1 MQAWAASVP
10 ACLFVPAIER
20 PGPTGTPRPV
30 GSPGAA
36 CQRSLAEFA
45 PAGAK
50 KIKLVFGR
58 DMCVTKTL
66 PASVGFVRFS
76 WTNPA
81 RNGLH
86 PSRKSGIG
94 AFSTV
99 QGPGCTAA
107 QPGPVLMRAEDCRWR
122 EGRVCTAASVGA
134 CRGQPSAGRLL
145 DGGVTREGGRTSSIK
160 RCWTACKTVQHR
172 LNLFKQTQ
180 APAAVKQP
188 GPYLARETV
197 SRVLY
202 LTVIYLDAPLPTRSS
217 HLLRT
222 AGPAICPFHGVA
234 PDRVYSDGHFR
245 AVGCALTA
253 PFHPYRQGYA
263 LTVRVER
270 SRSLRDRVA
279 AAG

>member
-1 MQAWAASVP
+1 MP
-10 ACLFVPAIER
+10 ACLFVPTV
-20 PGPTGTPRPV
+20 GPRTNGDTAPRGFSGRCLSKEPRRV
-30 GSPGAA
+30 
-36 CQRSLAEFA
+36 R

-50 KIKLVFGR
+50 KIKFVFG
-58 DMCVTKTL
+58 
-66 PASVGFVRFS
+66 P
-76 WTNPA
+76 
-81 RNGLH
+81 
-86 PSRKSGIG
+86 G
-94 AFSTV
+94 A
-99 QGPGCTAA
+99 
-107 QPGPVLMRAEDCRWR
+107 VLMRTEDFCRR
-122 EGRVCTAASVGA
+122 DGRVCTAASVGA

-253 PFHPYRQGYA
+253 PFHPYQG
-263 LTVRVER
+263 
-270 SRSLRDRVA
+270 
-279 AAG
+279 G